1 MEPNTENTGKQGTE
15 KGELVVHIKPF
26 RVKPVRL
33 FLSLVAVAGSVLI
46 ITGGS
51 NMLGIKQS
59 NVTTIG
65 SLVYYHGLGLTF
77 IGFGIMLAALGVGA
91 CCRSLSGHYRKNG

>member
-1 MEPNTENTGKQGTE
+1 
-15 KGELVVHIKPF
+15 
-26 RVKPVRL
+26 
-33 FLSLVAVAGSVLI
+33 
-46 ITGGS
+46 
-51 NMLGIKQS
+51 MLGIKQS